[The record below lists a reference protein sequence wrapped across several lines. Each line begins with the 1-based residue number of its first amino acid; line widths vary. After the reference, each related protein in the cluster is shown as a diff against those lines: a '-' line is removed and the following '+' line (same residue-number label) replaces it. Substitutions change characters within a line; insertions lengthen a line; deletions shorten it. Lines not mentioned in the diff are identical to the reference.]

1 MDTLQSIVPKAEQS
15 MRARSKPALIVC
27 SNPREMLALREG
39 YLEWKPV
46 QILVDS
52 GSEITVVKASLID
65 PKRWNWEELVRVQ
78 CVHGNEILYPSAQV
92 RLETD
97 GGGRTM
103 KVALIPEVPVDILLG
118 VRDSISPAQQL
129 KEYQMF
135 FKLIFNS

>member
-65 PKRWNWEELVRVQ
+65 PKRWNREELVR
-78 CVHGNEILYPSAQV
+78 VHGNEILYPSAQV

-97 GGGRTM
+97 GEGRTM

-118 VRDSISPAQQL
+118 VRDSISPGQQL

>member
-52 GSEITVVKASLID
+52 GSEITVVKASLTD
-65 PKRWNWEELVRVQ
+65 PKRLNREELVR
-78 CVHGNEILYPSAQV
+78 VHGNEILYPSAQF

-118 VRDSISPAQQL
+118 VRDSI
-129 KEYQMF
+129 
-135 FKLIFNS
+135 

>member
-1 MDTLQSIVPKAEQS
+1 
-15 MRARSKPALIVC
+15 MRARSKPALNVC
-27 SNPREMLALREG
+27 SNPGEMLALREG

-65 PKRWNWEELVRVQ
+65 PKRWNREELVR
-78 CVHGNEILYPSAQV
+78 VHGNEILYPSAQV

-97 GGGRTM
+97 GEGRTM

-118 VRDSISPAQQL
+118 VRDSI
-129 KEYQMF
+129 
-135 FKLIFNS
+135 